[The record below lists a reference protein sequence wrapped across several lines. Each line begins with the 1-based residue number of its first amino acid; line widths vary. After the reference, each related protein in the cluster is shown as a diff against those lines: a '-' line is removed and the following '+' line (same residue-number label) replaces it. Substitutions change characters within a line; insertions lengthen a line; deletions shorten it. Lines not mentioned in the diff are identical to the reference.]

1 MDGPESPVPAAS
13 PEGARDLQSGLT
25 RFARGG
31 LVLAAVL
38 ALASA
43 ATHAVTG
50 GDASERGNLL
60 HELAHFGTLLI
71 ALPVFLIARGKA
83 RSHREL
89 EALEAGLTLGMCWLF
104 ALLGFTAPTSLSA
117 AFSVALALTYVL
129 IWRSIL
135 IPSTFQRTLAVS
147 AIAAAPVVYYF
158 ATQSVSSSLGQSEE
172 SSRLFSVFGCLWSLF
187 AVLVA
192 SVNSRQL
199 FGLREQLREAG
210 KLGQYTLEERIG
222 QGGMGVVYRA
232 AHALLRRP
240 AAIKLLSNERT
251 SDRDQARFERE
262 VQLTSRLAH
271 PNTIAIFDYGRTAD
285 GVFYYV
291 MEYLDGL
298 DLDRLVKQE
307 GPLPPARAVHIL
319 TQICGALS
327 EAHALGLVHRDVK
340 PANVVLTD
348 RVDEPDIVKVVDFGL
363 ARALTPN
370 PEESQHGAITGT
382 PLYLAPEA
390 ISAPAT
396 ADSRADIY
404 AVGAV
409 AYYLL
414 SGRNVFEA
422 PSVIETLGQHMLK
435 EPTAPSAHLTAPLAG
450 DLEALVL
457 SCLSKDPAKRPQS
470 TADLR
475 AALLACEDGARYDR
489 AAALAWW
496 RNFRAAPA
504 HTVEA
509 RDGSSVTMA
518 VDLGTRQQTRRTA

>member
-1 MDGPESPVPAAS
+1 MDGTDSPTPAPEA
-13 PEGARDLQSGLT
+13 ARDLQRGLT

-38 ALASA
+38 AVASA

-50 GDASERGNLL
+50 GGGESGNLL

-71 ALPVFLIARGKA
+71 ALPVFLRSRGNP
-83 RSHREL
+83 RSLAEL
-89 EALEAGLTLGMCWLF
+89 ETLESALTIGMCWLF
-104 ALLGFTAPTSLSA
+104 SLLGFTAPGSLSA

-129 IWRSIL
+129 VWRSIL
-135 IPSTFQRTLAVS
+135 VPSTFQRTLGVS
-147 AIAAAPVVYYF
+147 AVAAAPVVYYF
-158 ATQSVSSSLGQSEE
+158 ATQSVSQSLGQTEE

-192 SVNSRQL
+192 AVNSRQL
-199 FGLREQLREAG
+199 FGLRERLREAG

-285 GVFYYV
+285 GIFYYV

-298 DLDRLVKQE
+298 DLDRLVKRE
-307 GPLPPARAVHIL
+307 GPLPAPRAVHIL
-319 TQICGALS
+319 AQICGALS

-390 ISAPAT
+390 ISAPTT

-414 SGRNVFEA
+414 TGRNVFEA

-435 EPTAPSAHLTAPLAG
+435 EPTAPSMHLASPLSQ

-457 SCLSKDPAKRPQS
+457 RCLSKHPAERPQS
-470 TADLR
+470 TAELR
-475 AALLACEDGARYDR
+475 AALLACTDSARYDR

-496 RNFRAAPA
+496 KEFRAEPAHAAPA
-504 HTVEA
+504 
-509 RDGSSVTMA
+509 RSDGSSVTMA
-518 VDLGTRQQTRRTA
+518 VDLETRKQTRRTA